1 MNPEARTM
9 NSTTSQSQLRIW
21 GPLGHTL
28 AHAIAAVLVMTMF
41 LVGVPQFDRF
51 YRDFDANLAPAT
63 QLTLEAS
70 RLIEKYWYAVFPLL
84 ILDGLTL
91 FALSQL
97 PGRAAGLATV
107 YSLLLLLTT
116 IAATALISL
125 TLILP
130 FVSLLQSLS

>member
-1 MNPEARTM
+1 
-9 NSTTSQSQLRIW
+9 LV
-21 GPLGHTL
+21 
-28 AHAIAAVLVMTMF
+28 HAIAAVLVMTMF

-63 QLTLEAS
+63 QVTLKTG
-70 RLIEKYWYAVFPLL
+70 RLIETYWYAVFPLV
-84 ILDGLTL
+84 IIDGLIL

-116 IAATALISL
+116 IAALALVSL

-130 FVSLLQSLS
+130 FVSLIEKLS